1 MRVRPRSAES
11 ISPRAVATDVMP
23 RTLRSG
29 AFARMA
35 VVTTLRPTTAAA
47 ATKPSRGPVLVA
59 LMLSMGLAAL
69 DATIVATAIPQ
80 IVESLGGFS
89 LFPWVFSIYLL
100 TQAVSVPIYGRLSD
114 LFGRKPVLFFGITV
128 FLVGSV
134 LCGAAWSMLS
144 LIFFRGVQGIGA
156 GAIIP
161 MTTTIVGDIY
171 TLEERGKIQGYI
183 SSVWGM
189 ASVVGPALG
198 GLFAQYASWRWIFY
212 LNIPV
217 GIAAVVMLQR
227 NLRENVVRRQHR
239 IDYEG
244 ATVLTIVLSLAFLA
258 LLEGGVG
265 WAWGSTPSITLFVL
279 SAVMLGLFPRI
290 ERGAAEPMLPPWV
303 FSRRVLVSANIAA
316 IAIGGVLIGLT
327 SYVPT
332 YAQGVVGV
340 GAVLAGF
347 AMAAM
352 SVGWPLASSQA
363 AKLYLRID
371 FRDTALVGSVF
382 TIAGC
387 LMFALFVQE
396 DTGLWRVALS
406 SFVVGVGLGFASI
419 AILVAV
425 QSVVGWNRRGV
436 VTGANMFM
444 RSLGSAGGVA
454 IFGSIANTGLAGP
467 LPHPPAALAQRLPH
481 SVDSASI
488 AFSGHHPP
496 PGQAHNRPSRP
507 GGPALHPPLPLPRHA
522 PHLLGAGRRG
532 VHRAADAAVAA
543 TSGSSLGVPRRP
555 AGGRMTARPLDG
567 MLVVALEQAVAAPLA
582 SRH

>member
-1 MRVRPRSAES
+1 M
-11 ISPRAVATDVMP
+11 
-23 RTLRSG
+23 
-29 AFARMA
+29 
-35 VVTTLRPTTAAA
+35 TTLRQTPAAA
-47 ATKPSRGPVLVA
+47 ATKPQRGPVLVA

-80 IVESLGGFS
+80 IVSNLGGFS

-100 TQAVSVPIYGRLSD
+100 TQAVAVPIYGRLSD
-114 LFGRKPVLFFGITV
+114 LFGRKPVLFFGIGV
-128 FLVGSV
+128 FLVGSI

-144 LIFFRGVQGIGA
+144 LIVFRGIQGIGA

-198 GLFAQYASWRWIFY
+198 GLFAQYATWRWIFY
-212 LNIPV
+212 LNIPIGV
-217 GIAAVVMLQR
+217 AAVVMPHR

-244 ATVLTIVLSLAFLA
+244 ATVLSIGLSLAILA

-265 WAWGSTPSITLFVL
+265 WAWTSTQSLALFVI
-279 SAVMLGLFPRI
+279 AAGMLIVFGFI
-290 ERGAAEPMLPPWV
+290 ERRAAEPMLPPWV
-303 FSRRVLVSANIAA
+303 FSRRILVSANIAS

-352 SVGWPLASSQA
+352 SVGWPIASSQA

-371 FRDTALVGSVF
+371 FRDTALIGSVF

-387 LMFALFVQE
+387 LLFATYVHEGSNL
-396 DTGLWRVALS
+396 GRVAVS

-444 RSLGSAGGVA
+444 RSLGSAVGVA
-454 IFGSIANTGLAGP
+454 VFGSIANTTLATQLHNPPPELAGKVP
-467 LPHPPAALAQRLPH
+467 Q
-481 SVDSASI
+481 SVDGASI
-488 AFSGHHPP
+488 AFSGHHD
-496 PGQAHNRPSRP
+496 
-507 GGPALHPPLPLPRHA
+507 PAVHDYIRHSLYLA
-522 PHLLGAGRRG
+522 T
-532 VHRAADAAVAA
+532 HRIFWA
-543 TSGSSLGVPRRP
+543 
-555 AGGRMTARPLDG
+555 
-567 MLVVALEQAVAAPLA
+567 LVVAAVIGLLTQLLLPRRVHPLVFPDDPPPPA
-582 SRH
+582 